1 MIAPATP
8 VAPPGSAAG
17 RFTEPAQ
24 LLPPPRRARCEPRGR
39 AALAFGPRFFLLWL
53 LGLIWLGPAWWQPR
67 FALAMVVWDALVLLA
82 WAWDLS
88 RLPAANELEVLR
100 EWSTTP
106 GLSMEGR
113 VRVVVRN
120 PAALALVVFAVDEAP
135 LDLRRVPPEL
145 EFTIRPGE
153 EGESGYDI
161 RPARRGDCQ
170 VGRMHLRYQSVLGI
184 AERWA
189 VADLRQTVRIF
200 PNLDDAKKHTIFLIR
215 SRQIELEKR
224 RKRQRGRG
232 REFESLREYRDGD
245 EWRDVFWPA
254 TARRGKLITRVFQIE
269 RSQPVWMVM
278 DAGRLLRARD
288 SGLAKLDY
296 AVNAAL
302 SLAQVALYSGDR
314 VGLLAYGRGIRQRLA
329 PGRGPAHLRE
339 MVERLA
345 LVSAEGVEADHL
357 GAVHTFS
364 LIQRS
369 RSLVVWLTDLAETA
383 ATPDV
388 IEGALHLARKHL
400 VLFAVIGNP
409 ELARLARMHP
419 HDAEQ
424 MYSHVAAIEMVHR
437 RELLL
442 RQLRERGSLTVEAEP
457 GQLSVAVVN
466 HYLDIKERNL
476 L

>member
-1 MIAPATP
+1 MSTLTIPAAPAGTGGR
-8 VAPPGSAAG
+8 VA
-17 RFTEPAQ
+17 EPAQ
-24 LLPPPRRARCEPRGR
+24 LLPPPRRGRATARGR
-39 AALAFGPRFFLLWL
+39 VPIAFGPRFFLLLL

-67 FALAMVVWDALVLLA
+67 FALAMLVWDLLVLLA
-82 WAWDLS
+82 WVWDLS
-88 RLPAANELEVLR
+88 RLPAAGEIEVLR

-113 VRVVVRN
+113 VRVVVGN
-120 PAALALVVFAVDEAP
+120 PAAHALVVFAVDEVP
-135 LDLRRVPPEL
+135 LDLRRAPPEL
-145 EFTIRPGE
+145 EFTIRPRE
-153 EGESGYDI
+153 EAENGYDI
-161 RPARRGDCQ
+161 RPARRGDCS
-170 VGRMHLRYQSVLGI
+170 VGRMHLRYQSLLGI

-189 VADLRQTVRIF
+189 VVDLRQTIRIY
-200 PNLDDAKKHTIFLIR
+200 PNLDEAKKHTIFLIR

-224 RKRQRGRG
+224 RKRMRGRG

-269 RSQPVWMVM
+269 RSQPVWMVL

-288 SGLAKLDY
+288 SGLSKLDY

-314 VGLLAYGRGIRQRLA
+314 VGLLAYGRGIQQRLA
-329 PGRGPAHLRE
+329 PGRGAAHLRE

-357 GAVHTFS
+357 GAVHTLS

-369 RSLVVWLTDLAETA
+369 RGLVVWLTDLAETA

-409 ELARLARMHP
+409 ELSRLARIHP
-419 HDAEQ
+419 HDPEQ
-424 MYSHVAAIEMVHR
+424 MYAHVAAIEMVHR

-442 RQLRERGSLTVEAEP
+442 RQLRERGTLTAEAEP
-457 GQLSVAVVN
+457 GKLSVAVVN